1 MRIFQR
7 WAILGTMIAS
17 MKKLTAKVPSLTRL
31 LTVFG
36 LLSAVAL
43 ALSACHH
50 GGGGG
55 GY

>member
-1 MRIFQR
+1 
-7 WAILGTMIAS
+7 
-17 MKKLTAKVPSLTRL
+17 MKKIIGKVPALTRL

-36 LLSAVAL
+36 LLFAAAL